1 MTQYAVAVFGKEVGD
16 VLVTTIEACTEEQ
29 AIARGNI
36 LAPGGYLVGDVQ
48 ELSELTRGTD

>member
-36 LAPGGYLVGDVQ
+36 LAPEGYLVGDVQ